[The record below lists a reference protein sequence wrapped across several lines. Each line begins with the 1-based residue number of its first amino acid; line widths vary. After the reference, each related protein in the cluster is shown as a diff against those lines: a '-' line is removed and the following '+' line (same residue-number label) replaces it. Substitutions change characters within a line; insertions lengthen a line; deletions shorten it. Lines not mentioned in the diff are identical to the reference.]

1 MGKLDDA
8 VEAAKAQCKA
18 QKIPVNEE
26 LLRAVC
32 KSLGP
37 SLYKADASKVAA
49 SQKSELETIKKSFLI
64 KKLGLEDGPKLDK
77 AIQKAI
83 DKIGRSNRNKLRSVF
98 YYILVRDLKQ
108 ESQYV

>member
-8 VEAAKAQCKA
+8 VESAKAQCKA

-37 SLYKADASKVAA
+37 SLYKRDANTVAA
-49 SQKSELETIKKSFLI
+49 TQKHELETIKKNFLI

-83 DKIGRSNRNKLRSVF
+83 DKIGRSNRNKQRGVF

-108 ESQYV
+108 ESKFI

>member
-1 MGKLDDA
+1 MGKFDDA
-8 VEAAKAQCKA
+8 VESAKAQCKA
-18 QKIPVNEE
+18 QKTPVNEE

-37 SLYKADASKVAA
+37 SLYKRDANTVAA
-49 SQKSELETIKKSFLI
+49 TQKHELETIKKNFLI

-83 DKIGRSNRNKLRSVF
+83 DKIGRSNRNKQRGVF

-108 ESQYV
+108 ESKFI